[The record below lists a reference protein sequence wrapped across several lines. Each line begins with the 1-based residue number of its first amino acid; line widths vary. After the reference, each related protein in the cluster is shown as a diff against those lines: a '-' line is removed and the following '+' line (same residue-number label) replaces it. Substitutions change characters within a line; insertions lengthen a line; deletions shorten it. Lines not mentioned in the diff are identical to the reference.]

1 VLENV
6 SDADHSS
13 LHAVETAYDA
23 QPIRFI
29 MITACDKSIVI
40 VVVIIADV
48 AGAMFFHA
56 DVPVAM
62 VFNAHDE
69 EADGNDST
77 LAVIE
82 FMVLVSIVTR
92 EDSEDFV
99 CSGRWIAAHGLIVD
113 EDSAI
118 HAASRKQVA
127 DKARHVISLRSKS
140 IVGPHN
146 QPPTILAESIWGKE
160 NQRHHERRHGGQKDR
175 ITVR

>member
-1 VLENV
+1 MLENV

-23 QPIRFI
+23 QPIRVI
-29 MITACDKSIVI
+29 MVTACDKSIVI

-48 AGAMFFHA
+48 AGAM
-56 DVPVAM
+56 

-69 EADGNDST
+69 EADGNDSAF
-77 LAVIE
+77 AVIE

-99 CSGRWIAAHGLIVD
+99 GPGRWIAAHGLIVD